1 MIKLIARLL
10 RVLNSETNPGQ
21 ISLGFCFAMVAGL
34 TPLISLHNL
43 VVLLLVLVLRVN
55 LAAFLLGLAVF
66 SGMAYLLDPVFDWNG
81 TQILTAPALEEL
93 WTSLYNSTLWRLARF
108 NNTIV
113 MGSVAFSLVLFVPL
127 YFLSNGLI
135 LHYRAHVL
143 AWVEKTRLMQFFKA
157 SKVYQ
162 IYQSLPHFGGGG

>member
-1 MIKLIARLL
+1 MIRLLARLL
-10 RVLNSETNPGQ
+10 RVLNSETNPAQ

-34 TPLISLHNL
+34 TPLVSLHNL

-55 LAAFLLGLAVF
+55 LSAFLLGLAVF
-66 SGMAYLLDPVFDWNG
+66 SGMAYLLDPVFHWNG
-81 TQILTAPALEEL
+81 LHILTAPSLEGL
-93 WTSLYNSTLWRLARF
+93 WTSLYNCPVGRLARF

-113 MGSVAFSLVLFVPL
+113 MGSLVFSLALFVPL
-127 YFLSNGLI
+127 YFLSNVLI
-135 LHYRAHVL
+135 LRYREHVL

-162 IYQSLPHFGGGG
+162 LYQSLPRFGVGG

>member
-1 MIKLIARLL
+1 MLRLIARFL

-34 TPLISLHNL
+34 TPLMSLHNL
-43 VVLLLVLVLRVN
+43 VVLLLILILRVN
-55 LAAFLLGLAVF
+55 LSAFLLGLGVF
-66 SGMAYLLDPVFDWNG
+66 SGVAYLLDPLFHWYG
-81 TQILTAPALEEL
+81 LHILTALSLEGL

-113 MGSVAFSLVLFVPL
+113 MGSMVFSLALFVPL
-127 YFLSNGLI
+127 YFLSNALI
-135 LHYRAHVL
+135 RRYRAHVL
-143 AWVEKTRLMQFFKA
+143 AWIQKTRLMQIFKA

-162 IYQSLPHFGGGG
+162 LYQSLPHFGGAG

>member
-1 MIKLIARLL
+1 MLRLIARLL
-10 RVLNSETNPGQ
+10 HVLNSETNPSQ

-34 TPLISLHNL
+34 TPLLSLPNL
-43 VVLLLVLVLRVN
+43 VVLLLVLFLRVN
-55 LAAFLLGLAVF
+55 LSAFLVGLAVF
-66 SGMAYLLDPVFDWNG
+66 SGIAYLLDPLFHWNG
-81 TQILTAPALEEL
+81 LQILTAPALEGL
-93 WTSLYNSTLWRLARF
+93 WTTLYNSTLWRFARF

-113 MGSVAFSLVLFVPL
+113 IGSLVFSLALFFPAYL
-127 YFLSNGLI
+127 LLNALI
-135 LHYRAHVL
+135 LHYRGHVL

>member
-1 MIKLIARLL
+1 MLQLIARLL

-34 TPLISLHNL
+34 TPLMSLHNL
-43 VVLLLVLVLRVN
+43 VVFLLILILRVN
-55 LAAFLLGLAVF
+55 LSAFLLGLGVF
-66 SGMAYLLDPVFDWNG
+66 SGMAYLLDPLFHWYG
-81 TQILTAPALEEL
+81 LRILTAPSLEGL

-113 MGSVAFSLVLFVPL
+113 MGSMVFSLALFIPL
-127 YFLSNGLI
+127 YFLSNSLI
-135 LHYRAHVL
+135 RRYRAHVL
-143 AWVEKTRLMQFFKA
+143 AWIQKTRLMQIFKA

-162 IYQSLPHFGGGG
+162 LYQSLPHFGGAG

>member
-1 MIKLIARLL
+1 MLRILARLL

-34 TPLISLHNL
+34 TPLLSLHNVL
-43 VVLLLVLVLRVN
+43 VLLLVLVLRVN
-55 LAAFLLGLAVF
+55 LSAFLLGLAVF
-66 SGMAYLLDPVFDWNG
+66 SGIAYLLDPLFHWNG
-81 TQILTAPALEEL
+81 LEILTAPALQDL
-93 WTSLYNSTLWRLARF
+93 WTSLYNSTMWRLERF

-113 MGSVAFSLVLFVPL
+113 MGSLVFSLVLFVPL
-127 YFLSNGLI
+127 YFLSNQLI
-135 LHYRAHVL
+135 LRYRQHVL